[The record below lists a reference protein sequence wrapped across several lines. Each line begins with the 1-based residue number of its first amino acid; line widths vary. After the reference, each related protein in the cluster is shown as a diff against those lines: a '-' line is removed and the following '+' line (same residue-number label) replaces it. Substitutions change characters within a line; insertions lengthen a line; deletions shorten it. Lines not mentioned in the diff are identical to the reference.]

1 MAFSEECRKT
11 GLTTPENECEKDKL
25 RHSAKTT
32 DVLASG
38 YWQKGQDSSAAEAG
52 NCTKRMP
59 RPSEIRPVT
68 STQTAE
74 TRSIC
79 RRDECD
85 SREPPTPVRIMIGA
99 VPAPK
104 ASIVSSPW
112 MTLAELLARVR
123 KP

>member
-1 MAFSEECRKT
+1 MSAKKT
-11 GLTTPENECEKDKL
+11 KL

-38 YWQKGQDSSAAEAG
+38 YRQKGQDSSAAEPG
-52 NCTKRMP
+52 NCTNMTP
-59 RPSEIRPVT
+59 RPSEIRPVM

-74 TRSIC
+74 TRNMC

-104 ASIVSSPW
+104 ASIG
-112 MTLAELLARVR
+112 VR
-123 KP
+123 KRDRGREAGQGSGSGTGSGSR

>member
-1 MAFSEECRKT
+1 MT
-11 GLTTPENECEKDKL
+11 
-25 RHSAKTT
+25 
-32 DVLASG
+32 
-38 YWQKGQDSSAAEAG
+38 
-52 NCTKRMP
+52 P

-85 SREPPTPVRIMIGA
+85 SNEPPTPVRIMIGA

-104 ASIVSSPW
+104 ASIVSSP
-112 MTLAELLARVR
+112 
-123 KP
+123 

>member
-1 MAFSEECRKT
+1 MT
-11 GLTTPENECEKDKL
+11 
-25 RHSAKTT
+25 
-32 DVLASG
+32 
-38 YWQKGQDSSAAEAG
+38 
-52 NCTKRMP
+52 P

-85 SREPPTPVRIMIGA
+85 SNEPPTPVRIMIGA
-99 VPAPK
+99 APPK

-112 MTLAELLARVR
+112 TTLAELLARVGKPYTSPQGR
-123 KP
+123 KPVKIPGVLEGFWGQTDLELSPQEILNRSDPKAP